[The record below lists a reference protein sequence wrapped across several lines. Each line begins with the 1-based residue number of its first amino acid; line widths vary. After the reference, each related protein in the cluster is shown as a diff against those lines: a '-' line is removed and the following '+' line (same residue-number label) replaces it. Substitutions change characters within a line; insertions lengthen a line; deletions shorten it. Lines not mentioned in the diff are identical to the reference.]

1 MNCKSF
7 KPKHGQYAEQE
18 VQSELFAN
26 LLDHYQGNLIAA
38 NQAYNI
44 AFSEQFMDYLGGN
57 WTTEKVVGTTIY
69 TEPTMQ
75 SVLDYIRTQADEMLP
90 ELSEET
96 NDALRHT
103 NMAAL
108 IIPEMGVTKQQ
119 TVIDFMASLVTK
131 HIVDSASDQK
141 KFSEPELFDKI
152 QEYFR
157 SKYKEYKDTNPD
169 QAAEVRKILRNFDQL
184 KYFAKQKILALNQ
197 ITIEESE
204 TELDDTASMEKRS
217 YEDSATFKI
226 DGKVTMSTRLRRFF
240 SFIPDAVINENNM
253 VEDKVGYTADMIEI
267 IPFDTVYNTL
277 ISLLSGQRA
286 DYDAMIDHLKRNIKA
301 HPWIQNVIE
310 KLETADDIIKTEFVV
325 AMSKHYVSMKFI
337 MWTQGQDGQYDLR
350 VFDANANAIARQI
363 QDEWYNNF
371 LNQDITVVSP
381 NDSADLIVDPKKG
394 EKLIKQFE
402 SWVDVNK
409 GFKIT
414 SKESLDKVKAES
426 REWFAT
432 MGIKFSDK
440 AWKEISNGK
449 KKFTGLFTYKG
460 GPGRLLYENL
470 KSRLP
475 LNISVSTN
483 NPFAGGAFNK
493 LALIEA
499 KYSRL
504 VLSNSHRAG
513 NETVYSHAL
522 NKYNVKRLRDLKTD
536 PVTVENLLS
545 IGFSANSMWL
555 EKLQEEHAALAK
567 YKQDRKKDPETEKP
581 ETPFLD
587 SFNLHYMSLEAIKE
601 MGGFDGPEM
610 KQTDSAEHE
619 VVKIS
624 LFQNKGNEKVYFMYP
639 TMSDKTTMMV
649 VEAPKT
655 KIEVDENGIITDDVV
670 NLLYEQLVLP
680 EINRI
685 HYHQNRVEEI
695 NDSGMSQGWS
705 MFYMIPE
712 LNNLDV
718 LYDEAGKLKPDI
730 LAKKEIVSE
739 IKQIV
744 KDHVSALVKE
754 KVQEWEEL
762 GIGKTDVTDK
772 TNMVVQS
779 FMDRTYMSSANK
791 FFSPLVKGSK
801 NKLNFA
807 ATDFV
812 TNYLLANANIFQT
825 IVGDPAM
832 FFKSGVINSK
842 KSQLNAA
849 GEIFDSKES
858 NQFFVRNRLS
868 NEERIAIVEDTFLNI
883 GKRLAGDMA
892 PGYDLNDQ
900 ENNHFRVLFVKDA
913 KVESIAQP
921 FFDSLNLLA
930 ANNYKKIESTDAQE
944 MTTMLEHLYILRHT
958 GKMAVNLYDKVSG
971 IIKERI
977 AAGDH
982 YYMEAVEKALDKK
995 ELKAFHNLVFQPL
1008 KPVYVNN
1015 VVDVDN
1021 NIDRRVY
1028 IKSSSFALSPSL
1040 TVGSELD
1047 RVRILMEKKGID
1059 RLAFHTAVKV
1069 GSPKVENMPVLVT
1082 KDKTINEELLDQ
1094 LENNPEK
1101 LALATQVLSRDG
1113 FRIQQE
1119 IPYDADKKEINVGTQ
1134 ERKLLFNNILH
1145 VEGMPK
1151 LFQEYNDHYQE
1162 LFKIASL
1169 DLRHEL
1175 GYSYGGGVDI
1185 HKLRNLLIEE
1195 AVKRNYPINDLYALD
1210 IDEETGNFV
1219 LPLWA
1224 SNSAD
1229 RIQALLNS
1237 IVDNR
1242 VRKMTFPGKSL
1253 VLATQEGFKFKEWKT
1268 TDQPSGV
1275 TFVEGFNPEEGLK
1288 PMRVEDGKFKPG
1300 QILVPFKFLD
1310 NKGKA
1315 LKIDNFIVEK
1325 DGKKYLNL
1333 SKNEEV
1339 SLPAIETIESILLQ
1353 PKFGRGTGGFI
1364 ADRIKESSST
1374 RIAYET
1380 VNTETGKEVASGSG
1394 LYISTEEAEQLQIIF
1409 PDIDNIKHFIFKE
1422 VNLSKGRPVNANA
1435 EVVLE
1440 NGERKEI
1447 KLDFQTEGSKT
1458 NFDPELLKVFGFRIP
1473 TQGHNSMAYF
1483 EIVGFL
1489 PKSAGDMIVAPRELV
1504 VQMGSDFDVDKIYLY
1519 MHHTNFSS
1527 YDENT
1532 EKQLRILEAK
1542 ERYLLDNNKEVFTY
1556 KEDDTVFTHINYIND
1571 LIGSIHNNPFTA
1583 ETIKASKHLPEYGIK
1598 AGDRLFSSFRST
1610 ITDVVGNR
1618 KFYNPDKVDFVKLK
1632 NYARNMMEEQ
1642 LPKLERINRSSLNE
1656 NSDAETL
1663 DSWITDP
1670 EELKYAK
1677 ALKQILIIFNK
1688 QRRAQEAVL
1697 YDAKEKL
1704 FEETKEIIEISKE
1717 RKALKEQIAELKTKK
1732 SYSINKVERKTDGV
1746 NDLFETA
1753 KKFGLSPK
1761 EFFDVKFP
1769 KEKEGIVTL
1778 EKLLNPGE
1786 TVTRGLNETRDLVL
1800 GMFSEIESAIKNGE
1814 NKEEDY
1820 IELSLLR
1827 SKILKELRS
1836 YKQDIQNKIIDIH
1849 FNVMSNTHD
1858 DVQRQIH
1865 EPLAYGNLKGGQDL
1879 AAKIDSARKARLES
1893 QKVFSPLSDS
1903 YQKKKF
1909 INAMAGR
1916 VGGVGVFSLDSVLNS
1931 VMQHG
1936 EFTSG
1941 KAIELHDDSGTQSQP
1956 VIIRFGNKVTRDGN
1970 LSNKYVIGSKR
1981 FKSDVIA
1988 AYQSAAVDNEKEQ
2001 IMDKIN
2007 VNNYT
2012 YDVIRILNQ
2021 SGFEEDI
2028 VAPFISQDIIFEYVD
2043 KVSKASNSL
2052 KDFDP
2057 LAKDKVTNELLLKYL
2072 EKTGDKNLVADFEDK
2087 GQEADSIIELKKE
2100 VDKLGSTDLMQL
2112 IELGEADP
2120 RYYRSQVG
2128 LLLKFLELQVYGAEL
2143 KKIQSAINTDSAG
2156 IGKSLFASLAKAES
2170 VYNLDKTLIKNGE
2183 STIGE
2188 YIRNQFF
2195 VSINYKTINGFA
2207 TREAL
2212 LLNNALWGDLFPFRS
2227 DQVAAIMDE
2236 IMEITDKKNMNY
2248 AARAEF
2254 YERVWKEVK
2263 SYLFSDTERL
2273 GLSTEEAEI
2282 ERHRLLFD
2290 VKTEDTIEHYSLARI
2305 IEAIQDHEYVKNNP
2319 LLTRLKPR
2327 IGKGTLPSTISF
2339 NAATAENYDELN
2351 LYTSF
2356 MDMLVNPVVLG
2367 EFNGKTY
2374 TTQDL
2379 GRELILYSYLTGGIQ
2394 EATQFLKYIP
2404 VEYLHKIGFS
2414 EKLKKTNFYDQS
2426 LLGVTLMKQTPY
2438 EYSVFTQQFIQHNPA
2453 NALRG
2458 NTDHF
2463 LALTEDGLKSFAST
2477 TNPDGVKLKDVYTID
2492 LINDGTNFENYMVE
2506 RGLDKKRWMTEFI
2519 SFRDDTVPQKYHLFR
2534 YVGGNTY
2541 ERIDVLGTKAVG
2553 KKHVGSIK
2561 EYAYSSPSPKSSI
2574 NNFTL
2579 LEDKAKSKVKR
2590 AIVSEVRPATTNKV
2604 LATKPIQKVNEFVD
2618 GMDLASGDTAFIN
2631 DALDN
2636 IAALTTNLGYKE
2648 YAEEIMAYIEK
2659 EKPSWN
2665 VVVVDNPE
2673 EYYIGRTVGKT
2684 IYINSA
2690 KITSRS
2696 HLEEVVL
2703 HELTHVLTSDLV
2715 TKYQVDPESLA
2726 APQKKV
2732 IARLNSLFETYRSA
2746 MLEEFN
2752 LPPNSDVKA
2761 FIKLNGESLT
2771 REQKAQLYGAHNLK
2785 EFFALSMTSED
2796 FQTKLNDK
2804 GLFEK
2809 FLKVIQDILKAL
2821 GIQFSDEVADTVVND
2836 IVTLIQSRTEE
2847 LEAPV
2852 VTNTTST
2859 TAARF
2864 SSKENPLKV
2873 FVDGSD
2879 IKDAGKIGY
2888 GVHLE
2893 YGGQSYNIS
2902 GHYNKYEKG
2911 IEKLGKELGIKVEGS
2926 PSNGVMELY
2935 GSLIAIQNTPRG
2947 EHIEIFQDLEGV
2959 QLWIL
2964 SRLIMRLTDNMHL
2977 TESAYKKDF
2986 WGKLSESEQKKIHEK
3001 VKEFIDLDETLLK
3014 KKIFANE
3021 KYAKGNFAK
3030 DETIKVIADKIVDEI
3045 LQRPG
3050 KISYFWVKGHSGV
3063 KGNEAVDAVAKDTE
3077 EYNKFPELFN
3087 SQPTS
3092 SFEVQNSSAS
3102 DLDKT
3107 QKDLSNNPSNYTLH
3121 SGGAYGADTEW
3132 DLIAREFGVI
3142 DAKHY
3147 RAAGRPNLSQRLKNA
3162 GVKATIATEKEM
3174 DEGYKALNLLMKKE
3188 MPRTDN
3194 NDLLAR
3200 DYLQVKNSDAVFA
3213 ITTIKNANTVEG
3225 GTNYAVQFA
3234 IKQKKPIYVLNL
3246 VDKPD
3251 LTKKEGNL
3259 YESMQW
3265 YKYNYQNKRFEVTSP
3280 PVLTKRFAGVGSR
3293 DIENYNVLNKQT
3305 GKWEPR
3311 MEYLG
3316 DEVRNA
3322 VRQEIRNTFN
3332 RTFAGFGRSV
3342 ENVDELAD
3350 FSNTLEKLMKEGI
3363 ISKKCN

>member
-26 LLDHYQGNLIAA
+26 LLDHYQGDIVAA
-38 NQAYNI
+38 NQAYNM

-57 WTTEKVVGTTIY
+57 WTTEVVEGTTIY

-75 SVLDYIRTQADEMLP
+75 TVLDYIRSQADELLP
-90 ELSEET
+90 ELSEDT

-131 HIVDSASDQK
+131 HIVESSADQK
-141 KFSEPELFDKI
+141 KFTESELFDTI

-157 SKYKEYKDTNPD
+157 SKYKEYKENNPD

-184 KYFAKQKILALNQ
+184 KYLAKQKIMALNQ
-197 ITIEESE
+197 VTIEESE
-204 TELDDTASMEKRS
+204 TELDDTASMEKRN

-240 SFIPDAVINENNM
+240 SFIPDALINKDGM
-253 VEDKVGYTADMIEI
+253 IEDKTGYTADMVEI

-286 DYDAMIDHLKRNIKA
+286 DYDAMMNHLKKNIKA

-310 KLETADDIIKTEFVV
+310 KLDSADDMVKTEFVV

-337 MWTQGQDGQYDLR
+337 MWSQGQDGQYDLR

-371 LNQDITVVSP
+371 LNQSITIASP
-381 NDSADLIVDPKKG
+381 TDSADLIVDPQIG
-394 EKLIKQFE
+394 DKLIKQFE
-402 SWVDVNK
+402 SWVDVQK
-409 GFKIT
+409 GFKVT
-414 SKESLDKVKAES
+414 SKESLDKIKAES

-432 MGIKFSDK
+432 LGIKFSDK

-493 LALIEA
+493 LALVEA

-522 NKYNVKRLRDLKTD
+522 NKYNIKRLRDLKTD
-536 PVTVENLLS
+536 PSTVENLLS
-545 IGFSANSMWL
+545 VGFSANSMWL

-567 YKQDRKKDPETEKP
+567 YKEDRKKDPELEKP

-610 KQTDSAEHE
+610 KQTDTAEHE

-624 LFQNKGNEKVYFMYP
+624 LFQNKGNDKVYFMYP
-639 TMSDKTTMMV
+639 TMSDKTTMMI

-655 KIEVDENGIITDDVV
+655 KVEVDENGIITEDTV
-670 NLLYEQLVLP
+670 NLVYEQLVLP

-695 NDSGMSQGWS
+695 NDSGMSQGWN

-718 LYDEAGKLKPDI
+718 LFDEAGKLKSDI
-730 LAKKEIVSE
+730 LAKKEIVAE

-744 KDHVSALVKE
+744 KNHVTALVQE
-754 KVQEWEEL
+754 KVAEWEEL
-762 GIGKTDVTDK
+762 GIGKTDTSNK
-772 TNMVVQS
+772 SNMVVQS
-779 FMDRTYMSSANK
+779 FMDRTYMSSSNK
-791 FFSPLVKGSK
+791 YFSPIIKGAK

-832 FFKSGVINSK
+832 FFKSGIIKNK
-842 KSQLNAA
+842 KKELTANN
-849 GEIFDSKES
+849 EIFDSKES
-858 NQFFVRNRLS
+858 NQYFVRNRLN
-868 NEERIAIVEDTFLNI
+868 NEERIKIVEDTFLNI

-900 ENNHFRVLFVKDA
+900 ENNNFRVLFVKDA
-913 KVESIAQP
+913 EVGSIAQS

-958 GKMAVNLYDKVSG
+958 GKMSPDLYNKVSG

-982 YYMEAVEKALDKK
+982 YYIEAVENALDKK
-995 ELKAFHNLVFQPL
+995 ELKTFHNLVFQPL

-1015 VVDVDN
+1015 IIDVDN

-1047 RVRILMEKKGID
+1047 KIRILMEKKGID
-1059 RLAFHTAVKV
+1059 RLAFLTAVKV
-1069 GSPKVENMPVLVT
+1069 GSPKVSNMPVLVNE
-1082 KDKTINEELLDQ
+1082 DRSINEELLNQ
-1094 LENNPEK
+1094 LENDSEK
-1101 LALATQVLSRDG
+1101 LSLTTQVLSRDG

-1145 VEGMPK
+1145 VNGMQD
-1151 LFQEYNDHYQE
+1151 LFHEYNNHYQE

-1175 GYSYGGGVDI
+1175 GYSYSDGIDI
-1185 HKLRNLLIEE
+1185 HKLRSLLIDE
-1195 AVKRNYPINDLYALD
+1195 AMKRNYPINDIYALD
-1210 IDEETGNFV
+1210 IDEETNNFV

-1242 VRKMTFPGKSL
+1242 VRKMSFPGKSL

-1268 TDQPSGV
+1268 TDQHSGV
-1275 TFVEGFNPEEGLK
+1275 TFVEGFNQEEGLK
-1288 PMRVEDGKFKPG
+1288 PMRVENGEFKPG

-1315 LKIDNFIVEK
+1315 LKIDNFITEK

-1333 SKNEEV
+1333 SKQSEV
-1339 SLPAIETIESILLQ
+1339 SLPSIETIENILTQ
-1353 PKFGRGTGGFI
+1353 PKFSRGSGGFI
-1364 ADRIKESSST
+1364 ADRIKESSPSK
-1374 RIAYET
+1374 ISYET
-1380 VNTETGKEVASGSG
+1380 VNTETGKVVPSGSG
-1394 LYISTEEAEQLQIIF
+1394 LYISTEEAEQLQVVF
-1409 PDIDNIKHFIFKE
+1409 PELDNIKHFIFRE
-1422 VNLSKGRPVNANA
+1422 VNLSKGRPVNADA
-1435 EVVLE
+1435 IVVLE
-1440 NGERKEI
+1440 NGENKNV

-1504 VQMGSDFDVDKIYLY
+1504 IQMGSDFDVDKVYLY
-1519 MHHTNFSS
+1519 MHHTDFST
-1527 YDENT
+1527 YDDNT
-1532 EKQLRILEAK
+1532 ERELKILEAK
-1542 ERYLLDNNKEVFTY
+1542 ERYLIDNNKEVFTY
-1556 KEDDTVFTHINYIND
+1556 KEGDTTFTHINYINEIID
-1571 LIGSIHNNPFTA
+1571 SIHNSPFTA
-1583 ETIKASKHLPEYGIK
+1583 ETVKATKHLPEYGIK
-1598 AGDRLFSSFRST
+1598 AGDRLFSSFRAT

-1618 KFYNPDKVDFVKLK
+1618 KFYNPDRVDFVKLK

-1642 LPKLERINRSSLNE
+1642 LPKLERINKSSLDN
-1656 NSDAETL
+1656 NSDAELL

-1688 QRRAQEAVL
+1688 QRRSQEAVL
-1697 YDAKEKL
+1697 FNAKEKL
-1704 FEETKEIIEISKE
+1704 FEEAKESIEISKE
-1717 RKALKEQIAELKTKK
+1717 RKALKEEISKLKAKK
-1732 SYSINKVERKTDGV
+1732 SFSIRKVERKTDSV
-1746 NDLFETA
+1746 NNLFDLA
-1753 KKFGLSPK
+1753 KRFGLSPK

-1769 KEKEGIVTL
+1769 AGREGVATL

-1786 TVTRGLNETRDLVL
+1786 TVSRGLNETRDLL
-1800 GMFSEIESAIKNGE
+1800 MGMFSEIEKAIKENG
-1814 NKEEDY
+1814 NKEEDF

-1879 AAKIDSARKARLES
+1879 AAKIDTARKNRLEAK
-1893 QKVFSPLSDS
+1893 KVFSPLSDS

-1941 KAIELHDDSGTQSQP
+1941 KPIELYDDSGTNGQP
-1956 VIIRFGNKVTRDGN
+1956 ITIRFGNKVTKDGN
-1970 LSNKYVIGSKR
+1970 LSNKYVLGSKR

-2001 IMDKIN
+2001 VMDKIN

-2043 KVSKASNSL
+2043 KLSKGSNSL

-2057 LAKDKVTNELLLKYL
+2057 LVKDKIVAALITKYL
-2072 EKTGDKNLVADFEDK
+2072 EKTNDGKLINDYKENGEQGDTVV
-2087 GQEADSIIELKKE
+2087 ELRKE
-2100 VDKLGSTDLMQL
+2100 VDKLGASDLMQL
-2112 IELGEADP
+2112 IELGENDP
-2120 RYYRSQVG
+2120 RYYRAQVG

-2170 VYNLDKTLIKNGE
+2170 VYNLDKTLIRNGE

-2188 YIRNQFF
+2188 YTRNQFF
-2195 VSINYKTINGFA
+2195 VSIDYRTINGFA

-2212 LLNNALWGDLFPFRS
+2212 LLNNALWVDLFPFRT

-2236 IMEITDKKNMNY
+2236 VMEIIGKKGMNY

-2263 SYLFSDTERL
+2263 SYLFSDSQRL
-2273 GLSTEEAEI
+2273 GLSTEEAQE

-2290 VKTEDTIEHYSLARI
+2290 VITNETVEHYSLARI
-2305 IEAIQDHEYVKNNP
+2305 IDSIQDHEYVKNNP
-2319 LLTRLKPR
+2319 LLTRLKAR

-2394 EATQFLKYIP
+2394 EATQFIKYIP

-2414 EKLKKTNFYDQS
+2414 EKLKGTNFNDQS
-2426 LLGVTLMKQTPY
+2426 LLGVTLLKQTPY
-2438 EYSVFTQQFIQHNPA
+2438 EYSTFTQQFIQHNPA

-2458 NTDHF
+2458 DLKDF
-2463 LALTEDGLKSFAST
+2463 VAFEEGKVLALVDPENPNGRSLKGIT
-2477 TNPDGVKLKDVYTID
+2477 TLEI
-2492 LINDGTNFENYMVE
+2492 INDENNSINNYMVE
-2506 RGLDKKRWMTEFI
+2506 RGLDNKKWLTEFI
-2519 SFRDDTVPQKYHLFR
+2519 SFRDDTVPQKYHLFK
-2534 YVGGNTY
+2534 YMGGNTY

-2561 EYAYSSPSPKSSI
+2561 EYAYSHLDPKSSV
-2574 NNFTL
+2574 NNDTL
-2579 LEDKAKSKVKR
+2579 LKDVTKQKTKKAV
-2590 AIVSEVRPATTNKV
+2590 IPEVRPANVVKK
-2604 LATKPIQKVNEFVD
+2604 LATKPIQKVNEFID
-2618 GMDLASGDTAFIN
+2618 GMDLASGDTAIIN

-2648 YAEEIMAYIEK
+2648 YAEEIQAYIEK

-2690 KITSRS
+2690 KIISRS

-2715 TKYQVDPESLA
+2715 NKYQTEPDSLA

-2732 IARLNSLFETYRSA
+2732 IARLNSLFETYRNA
-2746 MLEEFN
+2746 ILEEFN
-2752 LPPNSDVKA
+2752 LPANSDVKA

-2785 EFFALSMTSED
+2785 EFFALSMTSEE

-2809 FLKVIQDILKAL
+2809 FLKVIHDILKVL
-2821 GIQFSDEVADTVVND
+2821 GIQFSDEVADTVVSD
-2836 IVTLIQSRTEE
+2836 IVTLIQNRTEE
-2847 LEAPV
+2847 LSPPV

-2859 TAARF
+2859 TPARF
-2864 SSKENPLKV
+2864 SSKEAPLKI

-2893 YGGQSYNIS
+2893 HEGQSYNIS

-2935 GSLIAIQNTPRG
+2935 GSLVAIQNTPRG
-2947 EHIEIFQDLEGV
+2947 EYVEIFQDLEGV

-2977 TESAYKKDF
+2977 SESSYKKDF
-2986 WGKLSESEQKKIHEK
+2986 WGKLSEAEQKKIHDK
-3001 VKEFIDLDETLLK
+3001 VREYIDLDETLLK

-3030 DETIKVIADKIVDEI
+3030 DETIRVIADKIVDEI

-3050 KISYFWVKGHSGV
+3050 RISYFWVKGHSGV
-3063 KGNEAVDAVAKDTE
+3063 KGNEAVDAVAKDTQ

-3087 SQPTS
+3087 TT
-3092 SFEVQNSSAS
+3092 FEEKPVIKEENP
-3102 DLDKT
+3102 LEKT
-3107 QKDLSNNPSNYTLH
+3107 TNNPVEYTLN

-3132 DLIAREFGVI
+3132 DLVAREFGVSDI
-3142 DAKHY
+3142 KHY
-3147 RAAGRPNLSQRLKNA
+3147 KGASRPNLSQRLKNA
-3162 GVKATIATEKEM
+3162 GVKATIATQQEM
-3174 DEGYKALNLLMKKE
+3174 DEGYQALNLLMKKE
-3188 MPRTDN
+3188 MPRNDN

-3265 YKYNYQNKRFEVTSP
+3265 YKYNYQNKRFELTSP

-3293 DIENYNVLNKQT
+3293 DIENYSVLNKQT

-3311 MEYLG
+3311 AEYLG
-3316 DEVRNA
+3316 DKVRDA

-3342 ENVDELAD
+3342 ESIDESID
-3350 FSNTLEKLMKEGI
+3350 FSNTIEKLMKEGI